1 MTPSNEDEAWRR
13 ARDEAQRWV
22 RRKRILFTMLG
33 VYAALSVMWL
43 FIDLADDSSGFWFY
57 WPMLGTGIGVAITAV
72 VLLGVGGVFGVD
84 WEQRE
89 IDRYMAHGARHRP
102 GPASETTMSPTCRSM
117 ADPLA
122 AGAVVRMPMSRKEP
136 AT

>member
-1 MTPSNEDEAWRR
+1 MTRANEEEEAWRR
-13 ARDEAQRWV
+13 ARDEARQWV
-22 RRKRILFTMLG
+22 RRKRILFTIVG

-43 FIDLADDSSGFWFY
+43 IIDLADDSSGFWFY

-89 IDRYMAHGARHRP
+89 IDRYMAHRSGHRP
-102 GPASETTMSPTCRSM
+102 GAVRDDDA
-117 ADPLA
+117 ADAPP
-122 AGAVVRMPMSRKEP
+122 GG
-136 AT
+136 

>member
-1 MTPSNEDEAWRR
+1 MTPSNDEEAWRQ
-13 ARDEAQRWV
+13 ARDEARRWV

-43 FIDLADDSSGFWFY
+43 VIDLADDSSGFWFY
-57 WPMLGTGIGVAITAV
+57 WPMLGTGIGVAVTAV

-89 IDRYMAHGARHRP
+89 VDRYMAQRSGHRP
-102 GPASETTMSPTCRSM
+102 RPPVR
-117 ADPLA
+117 DDDV
-122 AGAVVRMPMSRKEP
+122 AGMPPDS
-136 AT
+136 